1 MVMNPSKVA
10 GHARFLLESFSD
22 SEVDSIAQ
30 EICQLVEYGVE
41 TSIPVLKTCLDCFAA
56 RRSHPNTSQLEKLIS
71 LVFKRVLKH
80 SNLISHALQDV
91 EVTDEFVADLTNAL
105 DFSISDKISFALS
118 LAESDDATAA
128 GRNLLL
134 AMIEQLCAN
143 SAQIESTEQ
152 VQNILLFLQTSEDL
166 STHLT
171 SFLQILSSTQPKDDF
186 SFALTPI
193 LSQQLHQA
201 DVLRCID
208 FHTEFDSILA
218 EIDKEISVGDL
229 MGELGCGVT
238 ADAQQCRDILSCF
251 APLTEAT
258 ISRIL
263 ANVARTCAD
272 LEDNHT
278 TFSTFSLVLGCCIPT
293 ELSTPMSWSVDIL
306 IETIKQLAPGTSWRK
321 VIENLDH
328 SGFDIPNK
336 ESFSFFMRLYKTAS
350 QDPFPLDAVCGSVW
364 KNVEGQI
371 SFLKYAIASPPEVF
385 TFMHSPRKLVYIDD
399 NMHSHEHQLGLS
411 NEAWLSL
418 DLLDVLCQLAERG
431 HTVLVSSLLQYPLA
445 QCPKTLL
452 TGMTHIKT
460 AYNLIQREVVSAIL
474 PVIITNSQDSGFI
487 LNLWHQNTELVLWG
501 ILKAQNLKADRILN
515 LIDICHELKVLSV
528 VLESVPISFSIR
540 LAVLASLRGY
550 LDIENWLP
558 NVLCVYK
565 DLFAEE
571 CLKFVKNVHFSES
584 EDFTSQHFH
593 PSDPLSDVHLDATT
607 SLLKVLKAHDNVITS
622 SQLVD
627 EIEKV
632 NAAILDCNSKLQNGE
647 AKVSSASNAYGD
659 DIEAEANAYF
669 HQMFSGQ
676 LSVDAM
682 VQMLSRY
689 KDSSVQREKSIFDCM
704 IANLFEEYRFFP
716 KYPERQ
722 LKIASILFGSVIKHQ
737 LISSLTLGMALR
749 LVLDSLRKPA
759 DSKMFLFGSK
769 ALEQFV
775 NRLVELPQYCNHIL
789 QISHLRS
796 THPELVT
803 VIEQALS
810 RISSGNLESE
820 AVSNPGPSQSFPGNG
835 EFSGSGIG
843 QSALQLPLPV
853 QSQQKNEVH
862 INDNS
867 RVPSV
872 PSVEA
877 KTLLPSSSTTSA
889 DVSVIPKNPGI
900 STSSLTSA
908 GIVRPAR
915 GATSTRFGSA
925 LNIETLVAAAERRE
939 NAIEI
944 PPSDVQDKIS
954 FIINNISTAN
964 IESKGKE
971 FAEILPQQYYPWFA
985 QYMVMKRAS
994 IEPNFHD
1001 LYLKFLDKVDSKLLF
1016 KEILQ
1021 NTYEN
1026 CKVLLGSELIKSSSE
1041 ERSLL
1046 KNLGSWLGK
1055 LTIGRNYVL
1064 RAREI
1069 DPKSLIVEAYEK
1081 GLMIA
1086 VIPFTSKVLEPCQMS
1101 IAYQPPNPWTMA
1113 ILGLLAEIYSMPNLK
1128 MNLKFDI
1135 EVLFKNLGV
1144 DLKEVAPT
1152 SLLKDRK
1159 REIDGN
1165 PDFSNKD
1172 LGVTHISQPQI
1183 IQEPKTIS
1191 PLKQIDLPLDVADSP
1206 NTDDSSKLLSQY
1218 VAPQRVYTNT
1228 LMEDEKVSH
1237 LGLSDQLPSPQGL
1250 FPSTPSPLFSISQQL
1265 SAALPNIGNHVV
1277 INQKLSGFALH
1288 FPFHRVV
1295 PLAMDRAIKE
1305 IVSGIVQRSVCI
1317 ACQTTKELV
1326 LKDYTLEPDET
1337 RIYNAAHLMVASLA
1351 GSLAHVTCKE
1361 PLRTSIS
1368 GHLRNSLQGMNIKN
1382 EALEQIVQLVTND
1395 NLDLGC
1401 AAIEQA
1407 ATEKAIQTIDA
1418 DIDQQLSL
1426 RKKHRDG
1433 AGSSLFDP
1441 NMLSQ
1446 NSVSF
1451 IPESLRP
1458 KPGHLSLS
1466 QQRVYED
1473 FVQLPWQKQ
1482 TTQTSHGLSAASSS
1496 SGDVGLSSS
1505 YGPASGKSASDFLS
1519 SARNARM
1526 DNVSQPLDISVEGF
1540 ESPPVSLLSSQ
1551 VDPAVDT
1558 AGLQF
1563 SKSLSTSEL
1572 SLVESSDTAMKETGA
1587 SLQTLTSAATMER
1600 LGGNN
1605 IIQPSL
1611 STRDALEKYHIVTQK
1626 MEDLVANI
1634 AGDDEIQAVVSE
1646 VPEIILRCISRDEA
1660 ALAVAQK
1667 AFKALY
1673 DNASSN
1679 LHVSANLAILVAVRD
1694 VCKRVVKEL
1703 TSWVIY
1709 SEEERK
1715 LNKDITIG
1723 LIQRE
1728 LLNLAEYNVHMAKY
1742 LDGGRNK
1749 SATDFS
1755 ISLLQSLVTE
1765 ESSVISELHSLVD
1778 ALAKLSSKY
1787 GSPESLQQL
1796 IDIIRNPVTN
1806 TSDHSNSAI
1815 GIENNDKQSKD
1826 KKVVCNT
1833 TANTEENTNLEFVE
1847 SESAGFRSRV
1857 STLFESWYQ
1866 ICEVSGANE
1875 TACSQYVLHLH
1886 ETGLLKGDNTTE
1898 SFFRIL
1904 LELSVAHC
1912 ISSEEISS
1920 GAVQSPQQAQS
1931 PSFLIID
1938 IYAKL
1943 VFSILKYLP
1952 EQESSSKL
1960 FLLSEIM
1967 AVTVRSIQK
1976 DAEDK
1981 KTSLNPR
1988 PYFRLFINW
1997 LLDLCSL
2004 DPGTDGANFQVLSAF
2019 ANAFHALQP
2028 LKIPAFSFAWLELVS
2043 HRSFMPKLL
2052 TVNGQK
2058 GWPYVQRLLVDL
2070 LQFLEPFLRNAELG
2084 GPVNFL
2090 YKGTLR
2096 VLLVLLHDFPEFL
2109 CDYHFTFC
2117 DVIPSSCIQMRNI
2130 ILSSFPRNMRLPDPS
2145 TPNLKIDLLP
2155 EIVEAPCILSEVDAA
2170 LKAKQMKNDVDE
2182 YLALRQQNS
2191 AYLSELKQKLLLPSS
2206 EASSAGTR
2214 YSVPLINSLVLYTGI
2229 QAIQQ
2234 LQAGETQAQ
2243 NVVALHMFKY
2253 LSMELDTEGR
2263 YLFLNA
2269 IANQLRYP
2277 NNHTH
2282 YFSFIMLYLF
2292 FESDQEIVQEQ
2303 ITRVLLER
2311 LIVNRPHPWGLLITF
2326 IELIKNPRYGFWK
2339 QAFIRCAPEIEKLFE
2354 SVARSC
2360 GGLKPPDEGMV
2371 DETRDVHGV
2380 SEAGLSSEMHDV
2392 SERDE
2397 LDEFL
2402 EEGKNVE
2409 LMSPSTTNTPL
2420 QAYNSVPAAFQ
2431 SGGDVRTHE
2440 TGGTGNENR
2449 EITVGGS
2456 DTFLPEGTAPR
2467 GAAKGRTEE
2476 EDEDKAH

>member
-1 MVMNPSKVA
+1 MCGGGIHHQPKPKRKNRKLGNDQNQRILWLDLLFSPENPSKHFGYRIAMLMVPSKVA
-10 GHARFLLESFSD
+10 GHTRFLLESFNGSD
-22 SEVDSIAQ
+22 VDSIAQ
-30 EICQLVEYGVE
+30 EICQLVDVGIE
-41 TSIPVLKTCLDCFAA
+41 TSIPALKTCIDCFTV
-56 RRSHPNTSQLEKLIS
+56 RRSHPNALQLEKLVS
-71 LVFKRVLKH
+71 LVFKRVLNN
-80 SNLISHALQDV
+80 SNNLQTLISHALQDV
-91 EVTDEFVADLTNAL
+91 EVTDDFVDDLTNAL
-105 DFSISDKISFALS
+105 GFSIPEKVSVALVLADSERSDAKSS
-118 LAESDDATAA
+118 

-134 AMIEQLCAN
+134 AEIEQLCATPG
-143 SAQIESTEQ
+143 QLESTEQ
-152 VQNILLFLQTSEDL
+152 IQNVVLFLQQSEDL
-166 STHLT
+166 SSHLD
-171 SFLQILSSTQPKDDF
+171 SFLRILSSAQPRDDF
-186 SFALTPI
+186 SFALTPFLSPQDHQSYVFSDNEIEAI
-193 LSQQLHQA
+193 L
-201 DVLRCID
+201 D
-208 FHTEFDSILA
+208 
-218 EIDKEISVGDL
+218 EIDKELAVGDL
-229 MGELGCGVT
+229 MGELGCGLT
-238 ADAQQCRDILSCF
+238 ADAQQCKEILSTF
-251 APLTEAT
+251 APLREAA
-258 ISRIL
+258 IARIL
-263 ANVARTCAD
+263 ANVARACPD
-272 LEDNHT
+272 REDNHT
-278 TFSTFSLVLGCCIPT
+278 TFPTFALALGCCLPT
-293 ELSTPMSWSVDIL
+293 ELPTPRSWNADIL
-306 IETIKQLAPGTSWRK
+306 IETIIQLAPATSWRK

-328 SGFDIPNK
+328 SGFDIPNM
-336 ESFSFFMRLYKTAS
+336 ESFSFFMRLYKTACK
-350 QDPFPLDAVCGSVW
+350 DPFPLDAVCASVW
-364 KNVEGQI
+364 KNMEGQL
-371 SFLKYAIASPPEVF
+371 SFLKHAIAAPPEVF
-385 TFMHSPRKLVYIDD
+385 TFTHSPKKLVYVDN
-399 NMHSHEHQLGLS
+399 NMHSHEQQLGLS
-411 NEAWLSL
+411 NQAWLSL

-431 HTVLVSSLLQYPLA
+431 HTVL
-445 QCPKTLL
+445 
-452 TGMTHIKT
+452 T
-460 AYNLIQREVVSAIL
+460 AYNLIQREVLSVVFPL
-474 PVIITNSQDSGFI
+474 IITNSQDSGFI
-487 LNLWHQNTELVLWG
+487 LHLWHQNAELVLWG
-501 ILKAQNLKADRILN
+501 ILNAQNLKVDSILRI
-515 LIDICHELKVLSV
+515 IEICHELKILSV
-528 VLESVPISFSIR
+528 VLESVPVSFSIR
-540 LAVLASLRGY
+540 LAALASLRGF

-558 NVLCVYK
+558 NCLYVYK
-565 DLFAEE
+565 DTFAVE
-571 CLKFVKNVHFSES
+571 CLKFVKNVHFSQS
-584 EDFTSQHFH
+584 EDFTSKHFH
-593 PSDPLSDVHLDATT
+593 PSDPLSDLHLDATAL
-607 SLLKVLKAHDNVITS
+607 LLKVLKAHDNVITS
-622 SQLVD
+622 SQLVED
-627 EIEKV
+627 IEKV

-647 AKVSSASNAYGD
+647 AKDSSASNAYGED
-659 DIEAEANAYF
+659 VEAEANAYF

-682 VQMLSRY
+682 VQMLSLY
-689 KDSSVQREKSIFDCM
+689 KDSLVQREKSIFECM

-737 LISSLTLGMALR
+737 LISSITLGMALR

-810 RISSGNLESE
+810 RISSGNLESD
-820 AVSNPGPSQSFPGNG
+820 ASVSHPGLSQSFPGNG
-835 EFSGSGIG
+835 ELFRDDVHICKLLVFGSGIG
-843 QSALQLPLPV
+843 QSALQLPSPVLP
-853 QSQQKNEVH
+853 QQTNEVH
-862 INDNS
+862 IDDRS

-872 PSVEA
+872 PSNEA
-877 KTLLPSSSTTSA
+877 KPLLPSSSNISV
-889 DVSVIPKNPGI
+889 DVSVTPKNPGI
-900 STSSLTSA
+900 STSSSTSA
-908 GIVRPAR
+908 GFVRPAR
-915 GATSTRFGSA
+915 GATSTSNLHVSIITGFGSA

-939 NAIEI
+939 NAIEA

-954 FIINNISTAN
+954 FIINNISLAN
-964 IESKGKE
+964 IESKGKD

-1055 LTIGRNYVL
+1055 LTIGRNHVL

-1086 VIPFTSKVLEPCQMS
+1086 VIPFTSKVLEPCQNS

-1135 EVLFKNLGV
+1135 E
-1144 DLKEVAPT
+1144 
-1152 SLLKDRK
+1152 
-1159 REIDGN
+1159 
-1165 PDFSNKD
+1165 
-1172 LGVTHISQPQI
+1172 
-1183 IQEPKTIS
+1183 
-1191 PLKQIDLPLDVADSP
+1191 
-1206 NTDDSSKLLSQY
+1206 Y
-1218 VAPQRVYTNT
+1218 VAPQRVYANT
-1228 LMEDEKVSH
+1228 LMEDEKVAT
-1237 LGLSDQLPSPQGL
+1237 LGLPDQLPSPQGL
-1250 FPSTPSPLFSISQQL
+1250 FPSSPSPLFSTSQPP
-1265 SAALPNIGNHVV
+1265 ALPNIGNHVV
-1277 INQKLSGFALH
+1277 INQKLSGFGTH
-1288 FPFHRVV
+1288 FPFPRVV
-1295 PLAMDRAIKE
+1295 PLAMDRAIKD

-1326 LKDYTLEPDET
+1326 LKDYALEPDET
-1337 RIYNAAHLMVASLA
+1337 RIYSAAHLMVASLA

-1368 GHLRNSLQGMNIKN
+1368 GHLRSWLQGNIKN

-1407 ATEKAIQTIDA
+1407 ATEKAVQTIDA
-1418 DIDQQLSL
+1418 DIAQQLLL
-1426 RKKHRDG
+1426 RRKPRDG
-1433 AGSSLFDP
+1433 AGSS
-1441 NMLSQ
+1441 LSQ

-1458 KPGHLSLS
+1458 TPGQLSLS

-1482 TTQTSHGLSAASSS
+1482 STHTSHGLSAASSS
-1496 SGDVGLSSS
+1496 SGEVGLGSN
-1505 YGPASGKSASDFLS
+1505 YGPVSGKSASDSLS
-1519 SARNARM
+1519 GAEHARM
-1526 DNVSQPLDISVEGF
+1526 DMVSRASDLSVEANMLTF
-1540 ESPPVSLLSSQ
+1540 HLASVQSSQ
-1551 VDPAVDT
+1551 VDPAGETGD
-1558 AGLQF
+1558 LQF
-1563 SKSLSTSEL
+1563 SNSISTSEL
-1572 SLVESSDTAMKETGA
+1572 SLVESSDTAMKETGT

-1600 LGGNN
+1600 LGGSN
-1605 IIQPSL
+1605 ITQPSL
-1611 STRDALEKYHIVTQK
+1611 STRDALDKYHIVMQK
-1626 MEDLVANI
+1626 MEDLVANN
-1634 AGDDEIQAVVSE
+1634 AGDGEIQVLECISGYGEVSFSIFCSPRINGIVVVSE

-1673 DNASSN
+1673 ENASSS
-1679 LHVSANLAILVAVRD
+1679 LHVSANLAILVAIRD

-1728 LLNLAEYNVHMAKY
+1728 LLNLAEYNVHMAKH

-1749 SATDFS
+1749 RATDFS

-1778 ALAKLSSKY
+1778 ALAKLSSKS

-1806 TSDHSNSAI
+1806 TSGLSDSAS
-1815 GIENNDKQSKD
+1815 GNENNDRQSKD
-1826 KKVVCNT
+1826 EKVVCNT
-1833 TANTEENTNLEFVE
+1833 TANTEENASWEYVDADP
-1847 SESAGFRSRV
+1847 AGFRNR
-1857 STLFESWYQ
+1857 
-1866 ICEVSGANE
+1866 
-1875 TACSQYVLHLH
+1875 
-1886 ETGLLKGDNTTE
+1886 TGLLKGDDTTE

-1920 GAVQSPQQAQS
+1920 GAGQSPQQAQS

-1943 VFSILKYLP
+1943 VFSVLKYFP
-1952 EQESSSKL
+1952 EQESSIKL

-2004 DPGTDGANFQVLSAF
+2004 DPGTDGTNFQVLTAF

-2028 LKIPAFSFAWLELVS
+2028 LKVPAF
-2043 HRSFMPKLL
+2043 
-2052 TVNGQK
+2052 
-2058 GWPYVQRLLVDL
+2058 
-2070 LQFLEPFLRNAELG
+2070 RNAELG

-2155 EIVEAPCILSEVDAA
+2155 EIVEAPCILSGVDAV

-2182 YLALRQQNS
+2182 YLTLRQQNS
-2191 AYLSELKQKLLLPSS
+2191 TFLSELKQKLLLSS
-2206 EASSAGTR
+2206 NEASSAGTR
-2214 YSVPLINSLVLYTGI
+2214 YNVPLINSLVLYTGM

-2292 FESDQEIVQEQ
+2292 FESNQEIIIQEQ

-2326 IELIKNPRYGFWK
+2326 IELIKNPRYGFW
-2339 QAFIRCAPEIEKLFE
+2339 QHAFIRCAPEIEKLFE

-2360 GGLKPPDEGMV
+2360 GSLKPVVDEGMV
-2371 DETRDVHGV
+2371 
-2380 SEAGLSSEMHDV
+2380 
-2392 SERDE
+2392 
-2397 LDEFL
+2397 
-2402 EEGKNVE
+2402 
-2409 LMSPSTTNTPL
+2409 
-2420 QAYNSVPAAFQ
+2420 
-2431 SGGDVRTHE
+2431 SGWADNNH
-2440 TGGTGNENR
+2440 
-2449 EITVGGS
+2449 
-2456 DTFLPEGTAPR
+2456 
-2467 GAAKGRTEE
+2467 
-2476 EDEDKAH
+2476 

>member
-1 MVMNPSKVA
+1 MLMIPSKVA
-10 GHARFLLESFSD
+10 GHTRFLLESFND
-22 SEVDSIAQ
+22 SADVDSIAQ
-30 EICQLVEYGVE
+30 EIYQLVDNGVE
-41 TSIPVLKTCLDCFAA
+41 TSIPVLKTCLDCFTV
-56 RRSHPNTSQLEKLIS
+56 RRSQPNTLQLEKVVS
-71 LVFKRVLKH
+71 LVFKRVMKKA
-80 SNLISHALQDV
+80 NLGTVISHALNDV
-91 EVTDEFVADLTNAL
+91 EVTEEFVVDLTNAL
-105 DFSISDKISFALS
+105 DFSLSEKIIFGLALADFERSDAKTS
-118 LAESDDATAA
+118 

-134 AMIEQLCAN
+134 TEIEELCAN
-143 SAQIESTEQ
+143 TGQIESTEQ
-152 VQNILLFLQTSEDL
+152 IQNVLLFLQNSEDL
-166 STHLT
+166 SRHLD
-171 SFLQILSSTQPKDDF
+171 SFIQIMSSAQPRDDF

-193 LSQQLHQA
+193 LSREVHEA
-201 DVLRCID
+201 DVFRSMDSRCDPAENEID
-208 FHTEFDSILA
+208 AILA

-229 MGELGCGVT
+229 IGELGCGFT
-238 ADAQQCRDILSCF
+238 ADARQCKEILSSF

-263 ANVARTCAD
+263 GNVVRTCAD
-272 LEDNHT
+272 LEDHHT
-278 TFSTFSLVLGCCIPT
+278 TFSTFSSALGCCIPT
-293 ELSTPMSWSVDIL
+293 EVPTPRSWNVDIL

-328 SGFDIPNK
+328 DGFDIPNM
-336 ESFSFFMRLYKTAS
+336 ESFSFFMRLYKTACKE
-350 QDPFPLDAVCGSVW
+350 PFPLDAVCTSVW
-364 KNVEGQI
+364 KNKKGQL
-371 SFLKYAIASPPEVF
+371 SFLKHAIGAPPDVF
-385 TFMHSPRKLVYIDD
+385 TFTHSPRKLVYIDS
-399 NMHSHEHQLGLS
+399 NMHSHEQQLGLS
-411 NEAWLSL
+411 NQAWLSL

-431 HTVLVSSLLQYPLA
+431 HTVLVSSLLQYPLTH
-445 QCPKTLL
+445 CPRTLL
-452 TGMTHIKT
+452 LGMTHIKT
-460 AYNLIQREVVSAIL
+460 AYNLIQREVVSVIL

-487 LNLWHQNTELVLWG
+487 LNLWHQNAELVLWG
-501 ILKAQNLKADRILN
+501 ILNAQNLKADSLLRI
-515 LIDICHELKVLSV
+515 IEICHEVKILSV
-528 VLESVPISFSIR
+528 VLESVPISFSVR
-540 LAVLASLRGY
+540 LAVLASLRGF

-558 NVLCVYK
+558 NCLYVYK

-571 CLKFVKNVHFSES
+571 CLKFVKNVHLSES
-584 EDFTSQHFH
+584 EDFTSKQFH
-593 PSDPLSDVHLDATT
+593 PSDPLSDLHLDATT

-622 SQLVD
+622 SQLVE

-632 NAAILDCNSKLQNGE
+632 NAAILDCNTKLQNGE
-647 AKVSSASNAYGD
+647 AKDSSASNAYGD
-659 DIEAEANAYF
+659 DVEAEANAYF

-689 KDSSVQREKSIFDCM
+689 KDSLVQREKSIFECM

-810 RISSGNLESE
+810 RISSGNLESD
-820 AVSNPGPSQSFPGNG
+820 ASVSHPGPSQPFPGNG
-835 EFSGSGIG
+835 ELSGSGIG
-843 QSALQLPLPV
+843 QSVLHLPSTV
-853 QSQQKNEVH
+853 QPQQKNEVH
-862 INDNS
+862 IDDGSKMPN
-867 RVPSV
+867 VPSNESK
-872 PSVEA
+872 P
-877 KTLLPSSSTTSA
+877 LLPSSSTASA
-889 DVSVIPKNPGI
+889 DVSVIPKNPSI
-900 STSSLTSA
+900 STSSSTSA

-939 NAIEI
+939 NAIEA

-971 FAEILPQQYYPWFA
+971 FAEILPQEYYPWFA

-1001 LYLKFLDKVDSKLLF
+1001 LYLKFLNKVDSKLLF

-1086 VIPFTSKVLEPCQMS
+1086 VIPFTSKVLEPCQNS

-1172 LGVTHISQPQI
+1172 LGVTHISQPQMI
-1183 IQEPKTIS
+1183 PEPKTIS
-1191 PLKQIDLPLDVADSP
+1191 PLKQIDLPLDVANSP
-1206 NTDDSSKLLSQY
+1206 NTDAPSKLLPQY
-1218 VAPQRVYTNT
+1218 VSPQRVYTNT
-1228 LMEDEKVSH
+1228 LMEDEKVAT
-1237 LGLSDQLPSPQGL
+1237 LGLSDQLSSPQGL
-1250 FPSTPSPLFSISQQL
+1250 FQSTPSPSFSISQL
-1265 SAALPNIGNHVV
+1265 SAALPNIGNLVV
-1277 INQKLSGFALH
+1277 INQKLSAFGMH
-1288 FPFHRVV
+1288 FPFQRVV

-1326 LKDYTLEPDET
+1326 LKDYAMEPDET

-1368 GHLRNSLQGMNIKN
+1368 GHLRNSLQNLSIAN

-1418 DIDQQLSL
+1418 DIAQQLLL
-1426 RKKHRDG
+1426 RRKPRDG
-1433 AGSSLFDP
+1433 AGSSHFDP

-1458 KPGHLSLS
+1458 KPGQLSLS

-1482 TTQTSHGLSAASSS
+1482 SAQTSHSVSAASSS
-1496 SGDVGLSSS
+1496 SGDVGLVSG
-1505 YGPASGKSASDFLS
+1505 YGPVSAKIASEFLS
-1519 SARNARM
+1519 SAGNVRM
-1526 DNVSQPLDISVEGF
+1526 DMVSRPSDIPVEGF
-1540 ESPPVSLLSSQ
+1540 ESSTVSLLSSQ
-1551 VDPAVDT
+1551 VDPAGDT

-1572 SLVESSDTAMKETGA
+1572 SLVESSDAAMKETGT
-1587 SLQTLTSAATMER
+1587 SLQTLTPAATVDR

-1605 IIQPSL
+1605 ITQPSL
-1611 STRDALEKYHIVTQK
+1611 STRDALDKYEIVTQK
-1626 MEDLVANI
+1626 MEDLVVNN

-1646 VPEIILRCISRDEA
+1646 VPEIILRCISREEA

-1673 DNASSN
+1673 ENASSN
-1679 LHVSANLAILVAVRD
+1679 LHVSANLAILVAIRD
-1694 VCKRVVKEL
+1694 VCKRVVKEV

-1728 LLNLAEYNVHMAKY
+1728 LLNLAEYNVHMAKH

-1749 SATDFS
+1749 SATDFA

-1778 ALAKLSSKY
+1778 ALAKLASKS

-1796 IDIIRNPVTN
+1796 IDVIRNPVTN
-1806 TSDHSNSAI
+1806 PAGLSDSAT
-1815 GIENNDKQSKD
+1815 GNENNDRQSKD
-1826 KKVVCNT
+1826 EKVVCNT
-1833 TANTEENTNLEFVE
+1833 TANSDENTGSEYVE
-1847 SESAGFRSRV
+1847 SDPAGFRNRV
-1857 STLFESWYQ
+1857 STLFKNWYQ

-1886 ETGLLKGDNTTE
+1886 QTGLLKGDDTTE

-1912 ISSEEISS
+1912 ISSEEFSS
-1920 GAVQSPQQAQS
+1920 GAVQSPQQAQG

-1943 VFSILKYLP
+1943 VFSILKYFP
-1952 EQESSSKL
+1952 EQESTSKL

-1981 KTSLNPR
+1981 KTALNPR

-2004 DPGTDGANFQVLSAF
+2004 DPGTDGANFQVLTSF

-2084 GPVNFL
+2084 GPVHFL

-2182 YLALRQQNS
+2182 YLTSRQQS
-2191 AYLSELKQKLLLPSS
+2191 STFLSELKQKLLLSSS

-2214 YSVPLINSLVLYTGI
+2214 YSVPLINSLVLYTGM

-2243 NVVALHMFKY
+2243 NVVALQMFKY

-2292 FESDQEIVQEQ
+2292 FESDQEIIQEQ

-2360 GGLKPPDEGMV
+2360 GNLKPVDEGMV
-2371 DETRDVHGV
+2371 SGWV
-2380 SEAGLSSEMHDV
+2380 SD
-2392 SERDE
+2392 
-2397 LDEFL
+2397 
-2402 EEGKNVE
+2402 
-2409 LMSPSTTNTPL
+2409 
-2420 QAYNSVPAAFQ
+2420 NS
-2431 SGGDVRTHE
+2431 H
-2440 TGGTGNENR
+2440 
-2449 EITVGGS
+2449 
-2456 DTFLPEGTAPR
+2456 
-2467 GAAKGRTEE
+2467 
-2476 EDEDKAH
+2476 

>member
-1 MVMNPSKVA
+1 MLMIPSKVA
-10 GHARFLLESFSD
+10 AHTRFLLETFTDSD
-22 SEVDSIAQ
+22 VDSIAQ
-30 EICQLVEYGVE
+30 EISQLVDNGVE
-41 TSIPVLKTCLDCFAA
+41 ASIPVLKTCVDSFTA
-56 RRSHPNTSQLEKLIS
+56 RRSHPNSLQLEKLLS
-71 LVFKRVLKH
+71 LVFKRVFKL
-80 SNLISHALQDV
+80 SNLGTVLSHALQDV
-91 EVTDEFVADLTNAL
+91 EVTPEFVHDLTTAL
-105 DFSISDKISFALS
+105 GFSVSDKITFALA
-118 LAESDDATAA
+118 LADFETAHA
-128 GRNLLL
+128 KTTGRNLLL
-134 AMIEQLCAN
+134 AEIEQLCAN
-143 SAQIESTEQ
+143 KGQIDSTEQ
-152 VQNILLFLQTSEDL
+152 IQNVLLFLQTSEDL
-166 STHLT
+166 SGHLE
-171 SFLQILSSTQPKDDF
+171 SFLQLLASSQPRDDL

-193 LSQQLHQA
+193 LSQLRSIDLLSDSSENDF
-201 DVLRCID
+201 DV
-208 FHTEFDSILA
+208 ILA
-218 EIDKEISVGDL
+218 EIDKEIAVGDL
-229 MGELGCGVT
+229 IGELGCGFT
-238 ADAQQCRDILSCF
+238 ADAQQCKQFLSSF
-251 APLTEAT
+251 APLREAT
-258 ISRIL
+258 ISRVL
-263 ANVARTCAD
+263 GYVARSCAAD
-272 LEDNHT
+272 LEDDHT
-278 TFSTFSLVLGCCIPT
+278 TFSTFSLALGCCIPT
-293 ELSTPMSWSVDIL
+293 DLPTPMTWNFDIL
-306 IETIKQLAPGTSWRK
+306 IETIKQLAPATSWRK

-328 SGFDIPNK
+328 TGFEIPNM
-336 ESFSFFMRLYKTAS
+336 ESFSFFMRLYKTACK
-350 QDPFPLDAVCGSVW
+350 DPFPLDAVCASVW
-364 KNVEGQI
+364 KNMEGQL
-371 SFLKYAIASPPEVF
+371 SFLKHAIAAPPEVF
-385 TFMHSPRKLVYIDD
+385 TFMHSPRKLAYID
-399 NMHSHEHQLGLS
+399 NSMHSHEQQLGLS
-411 NEAWLSL
+411 NQAWLSL

-431 HTVLVSSLLQYPLA
+431 HTVLVSLMLQYPLTH
-445 QCPKTLL
+445 CPKTLL
-452 TGMTHIKT
+452 LGMTHIKT
-460 AYNLIQREVVSAIL
+460 AYNLIQREVVSVIL
-474 PVIITNSQDSGFI
+474 PVLITNSQDSGFI
-487 LNLWHQNTELVLWG
+487 LNLWHQNAELVLWG
-501 ILKAQNLKADRILN
+501 ILNAQNLKSDGILRI
-515 LIDICHELKVLSV
+515 IEICHELKIFSV
-528 VLESVPISFSIR
+528 VLESVPVSFSIR
-540 LAVLASLRGY
+540 LAVLASLKGF
-550 LDIENWLP
+550 LDIEDWLS
-558 NVLCVYK
+558 NCLYVYK

-584 EDFTSQHFH
+584 EDFTSKHFR
-593 PSDPLSDVHLDATT
+593 PSDPLSDLHLDATT
-607 SLLKVLKAHDNVITS
+607 SLLKVLKAQDNVITS
-622 SQLVD
+622 SQLVE

-632 NAAILDCNSKLQNGE
+632 NSAILDCNSKLQNGE
-647 AKVSSASNAYGD
+647 AKDSSVPNAYGD
-659 DIEAEANAYF
+659 DVEEEANAYF

-689 KDSSVQREKSIFDCM
+689 KDSLVQREKSIFECM
-704 IANLFEEYRFFP
+704 IANLFEEYRFYP

-722 LKIASILFGSVIKHQ
+722 LKIASVLFGSVIKHQ
-737 LISSLTLGMALR
+737 LISSITLGMALR

-775 NRLVELPQYCNHIL
+775 NRLVEFPQYCNHIL

-810 RISSGNLESE
+810 RISSGNLESDPS
-820 AVSNPGPSQSFPGNG
+820 VSHPGPSQSFPGNG
-835 EFSGSGIG
+835 EFSVSGIG
-843 QSALQLPLPV
+843 QSALQLPSPV
-853 QSQQKNEVH
+853 QPQQKNEVH
-862 INDNS
+862 IDDRS
-867 RVPSV
+867 RVPTV
-872 PSVEA
+872 PSTES
-877 KTLLPSSSTTSA
+877 KPLLPSSSNTST
-889 DVSVIPKNPGI
+889 DVSIIPKNPGI
-900 STSSLTSA
+900 STSSSTSA
-908 GIVRPAR
+908 GFVRPAR

-939 NAIEI
+939 NAIEA

-964 IESKGKE
+964 IETKGKE

-1046 KNLGSWLGK
+1046 KNLGSLLGK

-1086 VIPFTSKVLEPCQMS
+1086 VIPFTSKVLEPCQNS
-1101 IAYQPPNPWTMA
+1101 IAYRPPNPWTMA

-1172 LGVTHISQPQI
+1172 LGLAHISQPQMI
-1183 IQEPKTIS
+1183 PEPKTIS
-1191 PLKQIDLPLDVADSP
+1191 PLKQIDLPLDVANSP
-1206 NTDDSSKLLSQY
+1206 NTDAPSKLLSQY
-1218 VAPQRVYTNT
+1218 VAPQRAYTNT
-1228 LMEDEKVSH
+1228 LVEDGKVAT
-1237 LGLSDQLPSPQGL
+1237 LGLSDQLTSPQGL
-1250 FPSTPSPLFSISQQL
+1250 FHSTPSPSFSFSQL
-1265 SAALPNIGNHVV
+1265 SASLPNIGNHVV
-1277 INQKLSGFALH
+1277 INQKLSGFGMH
-1288 FPFHRVV
+1288 FQRVV

-1326 LKDYTLEPDET
+1326 LKDYAPELDET

-1368 GHLRNSLQGMNIKN
+1368 GHLRDSLQGLNIKN

-1407 ATEKAIQTIDA
+1407 ATEKAIQNIDA
-1418 DIDQQLSL
+1418 DISQQLSL
-1426 RKKHRDG
+1426 WRKHRDG
-1433 AGSSLFDP
+1433 AGSSHFDP

-1446 NSVSF
+1446 NSVSL

-1458 KPGHLSLS
+1458 KPGQLSLS

-1482 TTQTSHGLSAASSS
+1482 SAQTSHGLSAASSS
-1496 SGDVGLSSS
+1496 SGDVGLGSG
-1505 YGPASGKSASDFLS
+1505 YGLVSGKNASDFES
-1519 SARNARM
+1519 SAGNARM
-1526 DNVSQPLDISVEGF
+1526 DTASRASDISVEGF
-1540 ESPPVSLLSSQ
+1540 QSSPVSLLSSQ
-1551 VDPAVDT
+1551 VDPAGDT

-1572 SLVESSDTAMKETGA
+1572 SLVESSEASVKETGT

-1600 LGGNN
+1600 LVGNN
-1605 IIQPSL
+1605 TPQPSL
-1611 STRDALEKYHIVTQK
+1611 TTRDALDKYHVVTQK
-1626 MEDLVANI
+1626 MENLVVNN
-1634 AGDDEIQAVVSE
+1634 AGEDEIQAVVSE

-1673 DNASSN
+1673 ENASSN
-1679 LHVSANLAILVAVRD
+1679 LHISANLAILVAIRD

-1728 LLNLAEYNVHMAKY
+1728 LLNLAEYNVHMAKH
-1742 LDGGRNK
+1742 LDGGKNK

-1755 ISLLQSLVTE
+1755 ISLLQYLVTE
-1765 ESSVISELHSLVD
+1765 KSSVISELHSLVD
-1778 ALAKLSSKY
+1778 ALAKLSAKS
-1787 GSPESLQQL
+1787 GSPEALQQL
-1796 IDIIRNPVTN
+1796 IDIIRNPLTN
-1806 TSDHSNSAI
+1806 TSGLSDSAT
-1815 GIENNDKQSKD
+1815 ENEINDRQSKD
-1826 KKVVCNT
+1826 EKVI
-1833 TANTEENTNLEFVE
+1833 ANTEDHTSLEYVE
-1847 SESAGFRSRV
+1847 SDSTDFRKRV
-1857 STLFESWYQ
+1857 TTLFENWYQ
-1866 ICEVSGANE
+1866 LCEVSGANE
-1875 TACSQYVLHLH
+1875 TACSEYVLHLH
-1886 ETGLLKGDNTTE
+1886 ETGLLKGDDTTE

-1904 LELSVAHC
+1904 LELSVAYC
-1912 ISSEEISS
+1912 ISSEEFSS

-1943 VFSILKYLP
+1943 VFSILKYFP
-1952 EQESSSKL
+1952 DQESSSKF
-1960 FLLSEIM
+1960 FLLSEII

-1981 KTSLNPR
+1981 KASLNPR

-2004 DPGTDGANFQVLSAF
+2004 DSGTDGANFQVLTAF

-2043 HRSFMPKLL
+2043 HRSFLPKLL

-2070 LQFLEPFLRNAELG
+2070 LQFLEPFLRNAKLG

-2117 DVIPSSCIQMRNI
+2117 DVIPSSCVQMRNI

-2182 YLALRQQNS
+2182 FLTSRQPNPTF
-2191 AYLSELKQKLLLPSS
+2191 LNELKLKLLVSSS

-2214 YSVPLINSLVLYTGI
+2214 YSVPLINSLVLYTGM

-2234 LQAGETQAQ
+2234 LQQAGETKTQ
-2243 NVVALHMFKY
+2243 NVGALQMFKY
-2253 LSMELDTEGR
+2253 LSTELDMEGR
-2263 YLFLNA
+2263 YLFLTA

-2282 YFSFIMLYLF
+2282 YFSFIMLFLYI
-2292 FESDQEIVQEQ
+2292 ETDQVVIQEQ

-2339 QAFIRCAPEIEKLFE
+2339 HGFIRCAPEIEKLFE

-2360 GGLKPPDEGMV
+2360 GCLKPV
-2371 DETRDVHGV
+2371 DEAIVSGWV
-2380 SEAGLSSEMHDV
+2380 SE
-2392 SERDE
+2392 
-2397 LDEFL
+2397 
-2402 EEGKNVE
+2402 
-2409 LMSPSTTNTPL
+2409 
-2420 QAYNSVPAAFQ
+2420 NS
-2431 SGGDVRTHE
+2431 H
-2440 TGGTGNENR
+2440 
-2449 EITVGGS
+2449 
-2456 DTFLPEGTAPR
+2456 
-2467 GAAKGRTEE
+2467 
-2476 EDEDKAH
+2476 

>member
-56 RRSHPNTSQLEKLIS
+56 RRSHPNSSQLEKLIS

-80 SNLISHALQDV
+80 YNLISHALRDV

-118 LAESDDATAA
+118 LAEFDSSDDANAA

-152 VQNILLFLQTSEDL
+152 VQNILLFLQNSEDL
-166 STHLT
+166 STHLN
-171 SFLQILSSTQPKDDF
+171 SFLHILSSTQPKDDF

-193 LSQQLHQA
+193 LSQQLHEA

-208 FHTEFDSILA
+208 FHTEFDAILA

-238 ADAQQCRDILSCF
+238 ADAQQCKDILSSF

-306 IETIKQLAPGTSWRK
+306 TETIKQLAPGTSWRK

-328 SGFDIPNK
+328 SGFEIPSK
-336 ESFSFFMRLYKTAS
+336 ESFSFFMRLYKTACK
-350 QDPFPLDAVCGSVW
+350 DPFPLDAVCGSVW

-501 ILKAQNLKADRILN
+501 ILNAQNLKADRILN

-558 NVLCVYK
+558 NFLCVYK

-584 EDFTSQHFH
+584 EDFTSEHFH

-862 INDNS
+862 INGNS

-872 PSVEA
+872 PFIEA

-908 GIVRPAR
+908 GFVRPAR

-939 NAIEI
+939 NAIET

-1086 VIPFTSKVLEPCQMS
+1086 VIPFTSKVLEPCQNS

-1135 EVLFKNLGV
+1135 E
-1144 DLKEVAPT
+1144 
-1152 SLLKDRK
+1152 
-1159 REIDGN
+1159 
-1165 PDFSNKD
+1165 
-1172 LGVTHISQPQI
+1172 
-1183 IQEPKTIS
+1183 PKTIS

-1206 NTDDSSKLLSQY
+1206 NTDASSKLFSQY

-1228 LMEDEKVSH
+1228 LMEDEKVST

-1250 FPSTPSPLFSISQQL
+1250 FPSTPSPLFSISQL

-1277 INQKLSGFALH
+1277 INQKLSGFAMH

-1295 PLAMDRAIKE
+1295 PLAMDRALKE

-1368 GHLRNSLQGMNIKN
+1368 CHLRNSLQGMNIKN

-1418 DIDQQLSL
+1418 DIDQQLLL

-1519 SARNARM
+1519 SAGNARM
-1526 DNVSQPLDISVEGF
+1526 DNVSRPLDISVEGF

-1563 SKSLSTSEL
+1563 SKSLSTSES
-1572 SLVESSDTAMKETGA
+1572 SLVESSDTAVKETGA

-1715 LNKDITIG
+1715 LNKHITIG

-1778 ALAKLSSKY
+1778 ALAKLSSKS

-1806 TSDHSNSAI
+1806 TSDHSDSAI

-1826 KKVVCNT
+1826 KKVVYNT
-1833 TANTEENTNLEFVE
+1833 TANIEENTNLEFVE
-1847 SESAGFRSRV
+1847 SESAGFRIRV

-2028 LKIPAFSFAWLELVS
+2028 LKIPAFS
-2043 HRSFMPKLL
+2043 
-2052 TVNGQK
+2052 
-2058 GWPYVQRLLVDL
+2058 
-2070 LQFLEPFLRNAELG
+2070 
-2084 GPVNFL
+2084 
-2090 YKGTLR
+2090 
-2096 VLLVLLHDFPEFL
+2096 
-2109 CDYHFTFC
+2109 
-2117 DVIPSSCIQMRNI
+2117 CIQMRNI

-2182 YLALRQQNS
+2182 YLASRQQNS
-2191 AYLSELKQKLLLPSS
+2191 AYLSELKQKLLLSSS
-2206 EASSAGTR
+2206 EASSAETR

-2371 DETRDVHGV
+2371 SGWV
-2380 SEAGLSSEMHDV
+2380 SD
-2392 SERDE
+2392 
-2397 LDEFL
+2397 
-2402 EEGKNVE
+2402 
-2409 LMSPSTTNTPL
+2409 
-2420 QAYNSVPAAFQ
+2420 NS
-2431 SGGDVRTHE
+2431 H
-2440 TGGTGNENR
+2440 
-2449 EITVGGS
+2449 
-2456 DTFLPEGTAPR
+2456 
-2467 GAAKGRTEE
+2467 
-2476 EDEDKAH
+2476 